1 MELVLNMTDKEIKN
15 QIDFVID
22 NISSEE
28 AFTKRME
35 GYYTLSKLCN
45 VMHSYLVIGTLL
57 RAYCSRGDMLYT
69 FERDIALNTLK
80 TMLSE
85 MKDKLSARQY
95 VRIKK
100 EVSYDIVNNS
110 N

>member
-1 MELVLNMTDKEIKN
+1 
-15 QIDFVID
+15 
-22 NISSEE
+22 
-28 AFTKRME
+28 
-35 GYYTLSKLCN
+35 
-45 VMHSYLVIGTLL
+45 MHSYLAIGTLL